1 MDEKQDLA
9 CRVIAALGGT
19 KATADLFDIRPAS
32 VSGWKSDGL
41 PKAREQ
47 YLRLFRPD
55 LFGMPVRR
63 RKAA

>member
-9 CRVIAALGGT
+9 RRAIAALGGT
-19 KATADLFDIRPAS
+19 KATAELFEIRPAS
-32 VSGWKSDGL
+32 VSGWKANGL

-55 LFGMPVRR
+55 LFGIPSRK